1 MNQKLISRS
10 ILLII
15 SIYSLLVSC
24 TKEVDYGS
32 LVERNDIKYE
42 VNSDK
47 GYTGNSVG
55 YHENGQKSIQCS
67 FVDGKRHNSYQEW
80 FENGQL
86 KKDCTYSNGVLVGSY
101 REYYE
106 SGQIKTDGVYVEGL
120 MNGDYHEFWENG
132 SKKFVGNYSMGKKN
146 GEHLSIN
153 EDEIIF
159 KLETFLDDSLHGE
172 SVSYWEDGSIH
183 HVGSY
188 LFGKKVGEHLEY
200 FANKFLKS
208 NTSYDSTG
216 NKIKGEHYFIYK
228 GDTTLIVQLYGI
240 NNSIVD
246 EKWYD
251 MSGVLEMHRIDSTA
265 LDINYRRE
273 LHYDDGKLFRDKLND
288 KNEWVYNYS
297 DAGKLSSKY
306 QWKDLKFD
314 GKMYSYYDS
323 GKLKSIQQYQNG
335 SRVGEW
341 KSYYESG
348 NLESV
353 MHYRNDVKVG
363 TWEWYWDSGELKV
376 TGRYVKG
383 AKSGEWRKYAL
394 DGTVRDIEK
403 W

>member
-80 FENGQL
+80 FENGQI

-101 REYYE
+101 HEYYE
-106 SGQIKTDGVYVEGL
+106 SGQIKTGGEFVEGL
-120 MNGDYHEFWENG
+120 LNGDYHEFWG
-132 SKKFVGNYSMGKKN
+132 GGKKKYVGQYSMGKKN

-159 KLETFLDDSLHGE
+159 KRETFLDDSLHGE

-183 HVGSY
+183 HTGSY
-188 LFGKKVGEHLEY
+188 LLGKKVGEHLEY

-208 NTSYDSTG
+208 NMSYDSTG
-216 NKIKGEHYFIYK
+216 NKINGEHYFIYK
-228 GDTTLIVQLYGI
+228 GDTTRIVELYDGK
-240 NNSIVD
+240 NSIVD
-246 EKWYD
+246 VKWYD
-251 MSGVLEMHRIDSTA
+251 MLGGLEMHRVDSTA
-265 LDINYRRE
+265 LGVNYRRE
-273 LHYDDGKLFRDKLND
+273 RHYDEGKLFRDKLND
-288 KNEWVYNYS
+288 NNEWVYEYS
-297 DAGKLSSKY
+297 DNGTLSRKY
-306 QWKDLKFD
+306 QWKDVEYN
-314 GKMYSYYDS
+314 GRVYNYYSNGRLEIS
-323 GKLKSIQQYQNG
+323 GFYKKHKKSG
-335 SRVGEW
+335 LW
-341 KSYYESG
+341 KWYYESG
-348 NLESV
+348 ALKRS
-353 MHYRNDVKVG
+353 G
-363 TWEWYWDSGELKV
+363 TYSEGAHTGIWKWYDEEGNV
-376 TGRYVKG
+376 TDTEGQ
-383 AKSGEWRKYAL
+383 
-394 DGTVRDIEK
+394 
-403 W
+403 

>member
-159 KLETFLDDSLHGE
+159 KLETFLDDSLHGKR
-172 SVSYWEDGSIH
+172 VNYWENGVVRDSGLYSLGKAINEHFSYYVSGQVKEKALFDSI
-183 HVGSY
+183 GNTI
-188 LFGKKVGEHLEY
+188 LFEQYDKNNNLEY
-200 FANKFLKS
+200 ISKYHDNHIVQQKSYS
-208 NTSYDSTG
+208 NTGQLISITDDSTKLG
-216 NKIKGEHYFIYK
+216 IDFKRYRFYRNGKLWSDSQGENGWESIYWSNGK
-228 GDTTLIVQLYGI
+228 VKEKHQLKQFKKNGRFYEYKEDGTLWITGFYKNGKQTGLW
-240 NNSIVD
+240 
-246 EKWYD
+246 KWYD
-251 MSGVLEMHRIDSTA
+251 AEG
-265 LDINYRRE
+265 N
-273 LHYDDGKLFRDKLND
+273 
-288 KNEWVYNYS
+288 VYTE
-297 DAGKLSSKY
+297 DTFK
-306 QWKDLKFD
+306 
-314 GKMYSYYDS
+314 
-323 GKLKSIQQYQNG
+323 
-335 SRVGEW
+335 
-341 KSYYESG
+341 
-348 NLESV
+348 
-353 MHYRNDVKVG
+353 
-363 TWEWYWDSGELKV
+363 
-376 TGRYVKG
+376 
-383 AKSGEWRKYAL
+383 
-394 DGTVRDIEK
+394 
-403 W
+403 